1 MGEMIASEEQ
11 IVKNLRSLIALD
23 FDAIEAYQAAIARL
37 QSALDRDQLRSF
49 LADHRR
55 HVFELSPLV
64 AELHGQPVTEADFRR
79 LLTKGR
85 VVLGGVI
92 GDRGVLEA
100 MMSNEVGTT
109 RSYQKASLEP
119 GMPPRVRA
127 VIERNLSDER
137 RHLAWIQERLGTM
150 TLASQ
155 RH

>member
-1 MGEMIASEEQ
+1 MGEMIASEAR

-23 FDAIEAYQAAIARL
+23 FDAIEAYQAAIDRL
-37 QSALDRDQLRSF
+37 HSALDQDQLRSF

-64 AELHGQPVTEADFRR
+64 AELHGQAVTEADFRR
-79 LLTKGR
+79 VITKGK

-100 MMSNEVGTT
+100 MMSNEQETT
-109 RSYQKASLEP
+109 KAYRKGAVEP

-127 VIERNLSDER
+127 VLERNLSDER
-137 RHLAWIQERLGTM
+137 RHLAWIQQRLGTM
-150 TLASQ
+150 TLASE

>member
-23 FDAIEAYQAAIARL
+23 YDAIEAYQAAIDRL
-37 QSALDRDQLRSF
+37 HSALDQDQLRSF
-49 LADHRR
+49 LSDHRR

-79 LLTKGR
+79 VLTKGK
-85 VVLGGVI
+85 VVLGGII

-100 MMSNEVGTT
+100 MMSNEEATT
-109 RSYQKASLEP
+109 KAYHKASMER

-150 TLASQ
+150 TMASE
-155 RH
+155 RR

>member
-100 MMSNEVGTT
+100 MMSNEEGTT

>member
-11 IVKNLRSLIALD
+11 IVKNLSSLIALD
-23 FDAIEAYQAAIARL
+23 FDAIEAYQAAIDRL
-37 QSALDRDQLRSF
+37 HSPLDQDQLRSF

-64 AELHGQPVTEADFRR
+64 AEFHGRPVTEADFRR
-79 LLTKGR
+79 IITKGK

-100 MMSNEVGTT
+100 MMSNEEGTT
-109 RSYQKASLEP
+109 KAYHKASMEP
-119 GMPPRVRA
+119 GMPLRVRA

-137 RHLAWIQERLGTM
+137 RHLAWIQQRLGTM
-150 TLASQ
+150 TLASE